1 MSNEKRGKIK
11 IDFSKVSK
19 DWFLKQPNKLQEKE
33 DKIILAQMEI
43 SSRKGK
49 SVLNTIL
56 NQLYNNGSVMINTSI
71 VSKEDESE
79 IVWTIIDDPYIKK
92 D

>member
-1 MSNEKRGKIK
+1 MNNEKQKEINKNFNKRVRDVLSKLPDLYQKQDMILIK
-11 IDFSKVSK
+11 G
-19 DWFLKQPNKLQEKE
+19 LEEACQREKE
-33 DKIILAQMEI
+33 LSNHM
-43 SSRKGK
+43 
-49 SVLNTIL
+49 L

>member
-1 MSNEKRGKIK
+1 MNSEKQGKIK

-43 SSRKGK
+43 LSRRGK
-49 SVLNTIL
+49 SLSNTIL
-56 NQLYNNGSVMINTSI
+56 NQLCNNGSVMINTSI
-71 VSKEDESE
+71 ASKENESK
-79 IVWTIIDDPYIKK
+79 IAWTIVDDPIK
-92 D
+92 